1 MKAVILAA
9 GNATRMRPLSD
20 NLPKCL
26 LPVGGKPIL
35 QRIIENVVAAG
46 IYEVGLV
53 IGYKAGTIRSFV
65 KERFPFHRIRFI
77 VNPKYES
84 TNNAFSLLMAHEFVL
99 NKKNP
104 AAVPQGLLLLD
115 ADILFSP
122 DLLSF
127 LLNQQSSDKIAV
139 RVEGTHDEE
148 EVRVKVGH
156 RGNIV
161 SIGKTIPLDE
171 TLGESIGIEVFS
183 SSAARRL
190 FEVLEQR
197 VQSGIGRTEFY
208 EASFQALIDEGID
221 LKPTDVSRFPSLEID
236 TPEDL
241 RAAEAMV
248 SGSEFTAAT
257 LRPPISDPPKNVRL

>member
-1 MKAVILAA
+1 MRAVILAA

-46 IYEVGLV
+46 IYQIGLV
-53 IGYKAGTIRSFV
+53 IGYKAEAIRSFV

-77 VNPKYES
+77 VNPKFES

-99 NKKNP
+99 NKANP
-104 AAVPQGLLLLD
+104 AAVPQDMLLLD
-115 ADILFSP
+115 ADIIFSP
-122 DLLSF
+122 HLLPY
-127 LLNQQSSDKIAV
+127 LLNQQSSNKIAV
-139 RVEGTHDEE
+139 RIEGTHDEE
-148 EVRVKVGH
+148 EVRVKANRG
-156 RGNIV
+156 GNIV
-161 SIGKTIPLDE
+161 SIGKAVPLDE

-190 FEVLEQR
+190 FEILEHR
-197 VQSGIGRTEFY
+197 VRAGIGRTEFY
-208 EASFQALIDEGID
+208 EASFQALIDEGIALNAVD
-221 LKPTDVSRFPSLEID
+221 LSRFPSVEID

-241 RAAEAMV
+241 RVAEAIV
-248 SGSEFTAAT
+248 SRSEFTTA
-257 LRPPISDPPKNVRL
+257 P